1 MKDTLDSVVEELRR
15 TNTELK
21 DAVNELCL
29 KCGDYKT
36 EHLGTCDGCR
46 WKEVRHRHDD

>member
-1 MKDTLDSVVEELRR
+1 MKYTIGMLLAEMRKANS
-15 TNTELK
+15 ELK

>member
-1 MKDTLDSVVEELRR
+1 MKDTLDSVVEELRK
-15 TNTELK
+15 TKTELK
-21 DAVNELCL
+21 NAVNELCL

>member
-1 MKDTLDSVVEELRR
+1 MKDTLDSVVEELRI
-15 TNTELK
+15 TETELK

-36 EHLGTCDGCR
+36 EHLGTCDTCR

>member
-1 MKDTLDSVVEELRR
+1 MLYTVDAVLELLHK
-15 TNTELK
+15 TKIELK

-36 EHLGTCDGCR
+36 EHLGTCDRCR